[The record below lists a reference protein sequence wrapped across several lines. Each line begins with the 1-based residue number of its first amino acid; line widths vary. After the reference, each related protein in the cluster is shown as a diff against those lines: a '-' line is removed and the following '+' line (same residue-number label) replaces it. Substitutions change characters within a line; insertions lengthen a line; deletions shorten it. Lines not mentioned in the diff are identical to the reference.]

1 MAKAFAKGR
10 PIAPLVLSAQ
20 ERVYLERQVRRHR
33 VARSLSERWKEAL
46 MAKAFARGR
55 PIAPLVLSAPERA
68 YLERQV
74 RRHRVARSLSE
85 RCRVILRCAD
95 GLPSKSVGAELG
107 LHEHTVGK
115 WRRRFLKDRCDGLLD
130 EARPGR
136 PRTIDDDQVAAVIE
150 RTLRT
155 TPADA
160 THWSIRS
167 MAAEAGFS
175 HTTIRRMW
183 AAFGLQPHRSQTFKL
198 STDPL
203 FVDKVRDIVG
213 LYLSPPNRAL
223 VLSIDEKSQ
232 IQALDREQPVLPM
245 MPGVPERR
253 THNYV
258 RHGTTSLFAALDI
271 ASGFVIGKCYKR
283 HRAAEFL
290 NFLKEIDARVA
301 EGLEVHIVMD
311 NYATHKTPKIKAWL
325 ARRPHYHVHFTPTSA
340 SWINQVERWFAELT
354 RKRLRR
360 GVHTSVRQLQADI
373 RTFID
378 RHNDNPKPFKWV
390 KSADQILASVKRFCQ
405 KTQQT
410 LMPRTLDS
418 RD

>member
-1 MAKAFAKGR
+1 M
-10 PIAPLVLSAQ
+10 
-20 ERVYLERQVRRHR
+20 
-33 VARSLSERWKEAL
+33 
-46 MAKAFARGR
+46 
-55 PIAPLVLSAPERA
+55 
-68 YLERQV
+68 ERQV

-95 GLPSKSVGAELG
+95 GLASKDVAAELG

-115 WRRRFLKDRCDGLLD
+115 WRRRFLQDRCDGLLD

-155 TPADA
+155 TPIDA

-167 MAAEAGFS
+167 MAAETGFS

-183 AAFGLQPHRSQTFKL
+183 VA
-198 STDPL
+198 
-203 FVDKVRDIVG
+203 G

-253 THNYV
+253 THSYV
-258 RHGTTSLFAALDI
+258 RHGTTSLFAALDV

-290 NFLKEIDARVA
+290 NFLKEIDAQVPA
-301 EGLEVHIVMD
+301 GLDIHIVMD
-311 NYATHKTPKIKAWL
+311 NYATTRLPRS
-325 ARRPHYHVHFTPTSA
+325 RRGSPADRIIMYTS
-340 SWINQVERWFAELT
+340 R
-354 RKRLRR
+354 RLRR
-360 GVHTSVRQLQADI
+360 HGSI
-373 RTFID
+373 RSNAGSLNSPESGSSEVFIPRSGNSKPISAPSSIGTTKIPGPLGEEARGRGSSAPSAPNAGPARRVD
-378 RHNDNPKPFKWV
+378 RGGGLPESGALF
-390 KSADQILASVKRFCQ
+390 R
-405 KTQQT
+405 
-410 LMPRTLDS
+410 LMPRPASKTTSAALNLWAMAT
-418 RD
+418 

>member
-1 MAKAFAKGR
+1 
-10 PIAPLVLSAQ
+10 
-20 ERVYLERQVRRHR
+20 
-33 VARSLSERWKEAL
+33 

-74 RRHRVARSLSE
+74 RRHRVTRSLSE

-115 WRRRFLKDRCDGLLD
+115 WRRRFLKDRCEGLLD

-167 MAAEAGFS
+167 MAAETGFS

-198 STDPL
+198 SNDPL

-223 VLSIDEKSQ
+223 VLSLDEKSQ

-245 MPGVPERR
+245 MPGRARTPDAQLRAARHDIAVRSARR
-253 THNYV
+253 RIGRRHRQVLQATPGGRVLELPQGDRRSRARRARSPH
-258 RHGTTSLFAALDI
+258 RHGQLRHPQDAQDQGVARSPAALSHPLHADFGI
-271 ASGFVIGKCYKR
+271 VDQSG
-283 HRAAEFL
+283 RAL
-290 NFLKEIDARVA
+290 
-301 EGLEVHIVMD
+301 
-311 NYATHKTPKIKAWL
+311 
-325 ARRPHYHVHFTPTSA
+325 
-340 SWINQVERWFAELT
+340 
-354 RKRLRR
+354 
-360 GVHTSVRQLQADI
+360 VR
-373 RTFID
+373 
-378 RHNDNPKPFKWV
+378 
-390 KSADQILASVKRFCQ
+390 
-405 KTQQT
+405 
-410 LMPRTLDS
+410 
-418 RD
+418 

>member
-1 MAKAFAKGR
+1 MANATGR
-10 PIAPLVLSAQ
+10 PTAAVVLNP
-20 ERVYLERQVRRHR
+20 
-33 VARSLSERWKEAL
+33 SERE
-46 MAKAFARGR
+46 
-55 PIAPLVLSAPERA
+55 

-85 RCRVILRCAD
+85 RCRIILSCAD
-95 GLPSKSVGAELG
+95 GLQSKVVASQLG
-107 LHEHTVGK
+107 VHEHTVGK
-115 WRRRFLKDRCDGLLD
+115 WRRRFLSHRIDGLLD

-136 PRTIDDDQVAAVIE
+136 PRTIGDDQVAAVIE

-183 AAFGLQPHRSQTFKL
+183 NAFGLQPHRSQTFKL
-198 STDPL
+198 SSDPL
-203 FVDKVRDIVG
+203 FVDKVREIVG
-213 LYLSPPNRAL
+213 LYLSPPTRAI
-223 VLSIDEKSQ
+223 VLSVDEKSQ

-245 MPGVPERR
+245 MPGIPERR
-253 THNYV
+253 THSYV

-283 HRAAEFL
+283 HRATEFL
-290 NFLKEIDARVA
+290 DFLRQVDRAVPD
-301 EGLEVHIVMD
+301 GLDVHIVMD
-311 NYATHKTPKIKAWL
+311 NYATHKTAKVRAWL

-354 RKRLRR
+354 RKQLQR
-360 GVHTSVRQLQADI
+360 GVHRSIAQLEADI
-373 RTFID
+373 RSFID
-378 RHNDNPKPFKWV
+378 RHNDNPKPFKWT
-390 KSADQILASVKRFCQ
+390 KSADEILACVKRFCQ
-405 KTQQT
+405 KTDQT
-410 LMPRTLDS
+410 LCSEL
-418 RD
+418 